1 MGRDPNS
8 SPSSARRILILGGA
22 RSGKSTFAED
32 LARRRGG
39 PVTVIAT
46 AEAFDDEMAERI
58 EAHRSLRPLHW
69 TTVEEPIRVDEALA
83 AISTTDAVIL
93 DCVTVWL
100 GNMFHHG
107 RTREDAQD
115 VIERF
120 IGVMAHRS
128 GSTLIVSN
136 EVGMGIV
143 PATESGR
150 LYRDALG
157 QVNARMAAAVDSSI
171 LMIAGRFLELHDVG
185 TIL

>member
-1 MGRDPNS
+1 MEPHPVP
-8 SPSSARRILILGGA
+8 PSGARRILVLGGA
-22 RSGKSTFAED
+22 RSGKSTFVED

-39 PVTVIAT
+39 AVSMIAT
-46 AEAFDDEMAERI
+46 AEAFDEEMAERI
-58 EAHRSLRPLHW
+58 EAHRKSRPADW
-69 TTVEEPIRVDEALA
+69 TTVEEPIRVDEAL
-83 AISTTDAVIL
+83 SAVPSDDTAIL

-107 RTREDAQD
+107 RTREDAED
-115 VIERF
+115 VIMRF
-120 IGVMAHRS
+120 IGVMARRS

-150 LYRDALG
+150 LYRDTLG
-157 QVNARMAAAVDSSI
+157 RVNARLASDVDSTI